1 LNAFIAIPSS
11 QLIATSSE
19 CILQATVMEL
29 AYWKL
34 VYYVTLSGQS
44 HPHLS
49 HFFGTDE
56 TGTFFTRRTFFSEEM
71 KLYHSMNANNVLL
84 KGVFPFI
91 ALMLFVGC

>member
-1 LNAFIAIPSS
+1 
-11 QLIATSSE
+11 
-19 CILQATVMEL
+19 MEL

-44 HPHLS
+44 HIRTCHTFL
-49 HFFGTDE
+49 E
-56 TGTFFTRRTFFSEEM
+56 LMKQELFFTSDLPLLIPNQVSEEM
-71 KLYHSMNANNVLL
+71 KLFHSMNANNVLL